1 MKAGVFLNL
10 LLLTLSFDVAAFTQF
25 KPAVLNAALLFD
37 HDATTGNVNIA
48 SSGCGMLQVNFRL

>member
-25 KPAVLNAALLFD
+25 KPAVLNAALNR
-37 HDATTGNVNIA
+37 HG
-48 SSGCGMLQVNFRL
+48 